1 MKIFLTIC
9 CAFVLFSCKQKFD
22 NKTYEENKVSL
33 AQRES
38 DNPQQFIKLSS
49 GDKKNIFGATV
60 IKGKLINTAS
70 VAVYK
75 NTRIKTLCFKNGI
88 RVEEHEDVMPDVIQP
103 GAIKN
108 FKIKYH
114 FPKGTDSL
122 ALSVMSAD
130 TVNNSVADS
139 KK

>member
-9 CAFVLFSCKQKFD
+9 CSLVLFSCRQKFD
-22 NKTYEENKVSL
+22 DKTYEENKVSI
-33 AQRES
+33 AQKES
-38 DNPQQFIKLSS
+38 SNPQQFLKLSS
-49 GDKKNIFGATV
+49 DYKKNIFGATI
-60 IKGKLINTAS
+60 IKGKIVNTAS

-88 RVEEHEDVMPDVIQP
+88 RMEEHEDVMPDIIQP
-103 GAIKN
+103 GGVKN
-108 FKIKYH
+108 FKMKYH

-122 ALSVMSAD
+122 ALSIMSAD
-130 TVNNSVADS
+130 TVNSSFADS

>member
-1 MKIFLTIC
+1 MKFLLATFCVVI
-9 CAFVLFSCKQKFD
+9 LFSCKQKFD

-38 DNPQQFIKLSS
+38 DNPQQFLKLSS
-49 GDKKNIFGATV
+49 DDKKNIFGATV
-60 IKGKLINTAS
+60 IKGKIVNTAS

-88 RVEEHEDVMPDVIQP
+88 RVEEHEDVMPDVIKP
-103 GAIKN
+103 GSVKN

-114 FPKGTDSL
+114 LPKGTDSL
-122 ALSVMSAD
+122 ALSIISAD
-130 TVNNSVADS
+130 TVSNNLADS

>member
-1 MKIFLTIC
+1 MKFLLATFCVVI
-9 CAFVLFSCKQKFD
+9 LFSCKQKFD
-22 NKTYEENKVSL
+22 NNTYEENKVSL

-38 DNPQQFIKLSS
+38 DNPQQFLKLSS
-49 GDKKNIFGATV
+49 DNKKNIFGATV
-60 IKGKLINTAS
+60 IKGKIVNTAS

-88 RVEEHEDVMPDVIQP
+88 RVEEHEDVMPDIIKP
-103 GAIKN
+103 GNVKN

-114 FPKGTDSL
+114 LPKGTDSL
-122 ALSVMSAD
+122 ALSIISAD
-130 TVNNSVADS
+130 TVSNNLADS